1 MGGPAPDPT
10 QVRALVGQGRLLP
23 AGYTGHGEGAGAL
36 KSSRLGW
43 RLTAFPSRVAD
54 ALQSYYSD
62 RLTREI
68 QVLQFDQESPS
79 SAGNRRGGDIC
90 SDQSDTFPS
99 TDDGLGAI

>member
-43 RLTAFPSRVAD
+43 CLTAFPSRVAG
-54 ALQSYYSD
+54 ASKLLVRPSD
-62 RLTREI
+62 EG
-68 QVLQFDQESPS
+68 DPS
-79 SAGNRRGGDIC
+79 A
-90 SDQSDTFPS
+90 PV
-99 TDDGLGAI
+99 